1 MQFLAAATESYLILL
16 YSILIMT
23 NIFIIHG
30 AYGNPEEN
38 WFSWLKSELEKLDCR
53 VFVPKFPTPENQS
66 LENWLKIFEDYKQ
79 YLNKSSIVV
88 GRSLGPAFL
97 LNVLEKLNKPIKAAF
112 FVSGFTG
119 LLGNPDID
127 NINKSFVDKSFD
139 WQKIKQNCP
148 KFFVFHSDNDPYVPL
163 EKAKQF
169 AKNLGVDVILVK
181 NAGHFNEKAGY
192 TKFDLIL
199 EKIKNEL

>member
-1 MQFLAAATESYLILL
+1 
-16 YSILIMT
+16 MT

-38 WFSWLKSELEKLDCR
+38 WFPWLKSKLEKLNCR

-66 LENWLKIFEDYKQ
+66 LQNWLKVFEDYKQ
-79 YLNKSSIVV
+79 YLSENSIII
-88 GRSLGPAFL
+88 GHSLGPAFL
-97 LNVLEKLNKPIKAAF
+97 LNILENLDKPIKAAF
-112 FVSGFTG
+112 FVSGFIG
-119 LLGNPDID
+119 LLRNSDFD
-127 NINKSFVDKSFD
+127 NINKSFVEKNFY

-163 EKAKQF
+163 EKANQF
-169 AKNLGVDVILVK
+169 AKNLGVDLILVK

-199 EKIKNEL
+199 DKIKPLL

>member
-1 MQFLAAATESYLILL
+1 
-16 YSILIMT
+16 MT

-38 WFSWLKSELEKLDCR
+38 WFPWLKSELEKLDCR

-66 LENWLKIFEDYKQ
+66 LEDWLKIFEEYKQ
-79 YLNKSSIVV
+79 HLNENSIVV
-88 GRSLGPAFL
+88 GHSLGPVFL
-97 LNVLEKLNKPIKAAF
+97 LNILEKLDKPIKAAF
-112 FVSGFTG
+112 FVSGFIG
-119 LLGNPDID
+119 LLGNPEFDK
-127 NINKSFVDKSFD
+127 INKSFVDKGFD

-148 KFFVFHSDNDPYVPL
+148 KFFVFHSDNDPYVSL
-163 EKAKQF
+163 EQAEKL

-192 TKFDLIL
+192 SKFDLIL
-199 EKIKNEL
+199 DKIKPLL